1 MFQGS
6 VLKGLTEEKDFSE
19 NGQVK
24 EMGWYEIVKKQPLPK
39 EKLFSEKS
47 GELLLKSALK
57 KKKKDK
63 NRWLKTFSK
72 YRLHGYQILVL
83 LLQLDITALK
93 MM

>member
-6 VLKGLTEEKDFSE
+6 VLKGLTEEKHFSE

-47 GELLLKSALK
+47 GELLLKSTLK
-57 KKKKDK
+57 KKKKTRTDGS
-63 NRWLKTFSK
+63 RLSK

>member
-6 VLKGLTEEKDFSE
+6 VLKGLTEEKHFSE

-24 EMGWYEIVKKQPLPK
+24 EMGWN
-39 EKLFSEKS
+39 SEKAATAQRKPFFGKIWKAVAQERS
-47 GELLLKSALK
+47 K
-57 KKKKDK
+57 KKGK
-63 NRWLKTFSK
+63 NRWLKTFAK

>member
-6 VLKGLTEEKDFSE
+6 VLKSLTEEKHFSE

-39 EKLFSEKS
+39 ENLFSEKS
-47 GELLLKSALK
+47 GKLLLKSAL
-57 KKKKDK
+57 KKDK
-63 NRWLKTFSK
+63 NRWLKTFAK

>member
-6 VLKGLTEEKDFSE
+6 VLKGLTEEKHFSE

-57 KKKKDK
+57 KKKKTRTDG
-63 NRWLKTFSK
+63 S
-72 YRLHGYQILVL
+72 RLFQSTGY
-83 LLQLDITALK
+83 TATK
-93 MM
+93 S

>member
-6 VLKGLTEEKDFSE
+6 VLKGLTEEKHFSE

-57 KKKKDK
+57 RKKKDK

-72 YRLHGYQILVL
+72 YRLHSYQILVL